1 MNYQEFLTSKCP
13 PVIEAGFV
21 PKSALPEWFKP
32 HQRDVVE
39 WAIQKGQAA
48 LFESFGL
55 GKTVQQLQILK
66 WVHEHTGG
74 KVLIVAPLGVR
85 QEFTINDGPRMGL
98 KIQYCRTDAEVE
110 AADTPYIITNYERVR
125 DGGIDPSQFTG
136 ASLDEASCLRSYG
149 SLTTQTFSEVFRCV
163 EYRFVATATPSPN
176 EFLEIINYADF
187 LGVMDRGL
195 AMTRFF
201 QRDSKK
207 AGNLQLYPH
216 EEKNFWLWVA
226 SWAVFL
232 NSPADLGYDATG
244 YDLPPMQ
251 VEWHEVDAPTEAPG
265 SMCDSWGQPLLFEK
279 PNAGIQH
286 VSKQRRRTLQQRVE
300 KAVEVINSGGP
311 DDHWIVWHYL
321 EDERREIQKQI
332 PESVAVFGTQELEQ
346 REQIV
351 TDFSNGE
358 IRILS
363 SKPELLGSGCNFQR
377 HCHKAIFIGP
387 TDKFNDFIQAVHR
400 IYRFLQSYPVEI
412 HIVFADSQYDTVMI
426 MRNKWE
432 RHEILQANMQ
442 AIIRKH
448 GLSGD
453 ALKMKLTR
461 DMHIDRDEVTGK
473 NYRAIRNDCVKELA
487 TWEDNSVDEIVTSIP
502 FSDHYEY
509 SPHFADFG
517 HNQGDDGF
525 FEQFDYLVP
534 ELYRVLKPGRIAC
547 IHTKDRIQYGTMTG
561 NAMYSVNP
569 FSDKTVLSFQKHGW
583 IYMGRIVIDTDVV
596 RENAQ
601 TYRLGHTENSKDS
614 TKMGCGSTEFVL
626 IFRKWEPS
634 MSPNQTANGPD
645 PVTKD
650 KTEYTR
656 AKWQIHAS
664 GIWRSS
670 GNELVSPQMLK
681 GMETSE
687 IYHWWRNYCEEN
699 RYDYM
704 DHVKFTEAVES
715 VGKLPAS
722 MMLLAPCSNNPDIW
736 TDIVRIATL
745 NTELSRKTTESH
757 VCPLQTDVCERLI
770 ERYSNPGDTILDPFG
785 GIHTVPYVAIG
796 MGRKGIGIELNP
808 NYWRFG
814 VTFCE
819 RADREIA
826 APTLFDMLEDDEVT
840 V

>member
-1 MNYQEFLTSKCP
+1 
-13 PVIEAGFV
+13 
-21 PKSALPEWFKP
+21 
-32 HQRDVVE
+32 
-39 WAIQKGQAA
+39 
-48 LFESFGL
+48 
-55 GKTVQQLQILK
+55 
-66 WVHEHTGG
+66 
-74 KVLIVAPLGVR
+74 
-85 QEFTINDGPRMGL
+85 MGL

-412 HIVFADSQYDTVMI
+412 HIVFADS
-426 MRNKWE
+426 
-432 RHEILQANMQ
+432 
-442 AIIRKH
+442 
-448 GLSGD
+448 
-453 ALKMKLTR
+453 
-461 DMHIDRDEVTGK
+461 
-473 NYRAIRNDCVKELA
+473 
-487 TWEDNSVDEIVTSIP
+487 SI
-502 FSDHYEY
+502 
-509 SPHFADFG
+509 
-517 HNQGDDGF
+517 
-525 FEQFDYLVP
+525 
-534 ELYRVLKPGRIAC
+534 
-547 IHTKDRIQYGTMTG
+547 
-561 NAMYSVNP
+561 
-569 FSDKTVLSFQKHGW
+569 
-583 IYMGRIVIDTDVV
+583 
-596 RENAQ
+596 
-601 TYRLGHTENSKDS
+601 
-614 TKMGCGSTEFVL
+614 
-626 IFRKWEPS
+626 
-634 MSPNQTANGPD
+634 
-645 PVTKD
+645 
-650 KTEYTR
+650 
-656 AKWQIHAS
+656 
-664 GIWRSS
+664 
-670 GNELVSPQMLK
+670 
-681 GMETSE
+681 
-687 IYHWWRNYCEEN
+687 
-699 RYDYM
+699 
-704 DHVKFTEAVES
+704 
-715 VGKLPAS
+715 
-722 MMLLAPCSNNPDIW
+722 
-736 TDIVRIATL
+736 
-745 NTELSRKTTESH
+745 
-757 VCPLQTDVCERLI
+757 
-770 ERYSNPGDTILDPFG
+770 
-785 GIHTVPYVAIG
+785 
-796 MGRKGIGIELNP
+796 
-808 NYWRFG
+808 
-814 VTFCE
+814 
-819 RADREIA
+819 
-826 APTLFDMLEDDEVT
+826 
-840 V
+840 